1 MEILASIVTGHGCIT
16 FADVRLLTLAYVT
29 LRSRVDVGGV
39 VMLFDVAVVIIAA
52 SPVSGAASLI
62 LFTRYSFSFDEFRHK
77 ILSVHFNATLQIRA
91 SFPLR

>member
-1 MEILASIVTGHGCIT
+1 
-16 FADVRLLTLAYVT
+16 
-29 LRSRVDVGGV
+29 
-39 VMLFDVAVVIIAA
+39 MLFDVAVVIIAA